1 MDITT
6 AAVSAPGKIEMLN
19 LRTPALEKREVLV
32 KVHAVAL
39 CTLEQRIFVGEVRM
53 PMPCTGGHEVAGE
66 IVALGPDA
74 GRHKVGDRVAVRL
87 LYSCGECR
95 NCREG
100 RTNMCENARRKPV
113 REGLLPGPGGLC
125 DYVVVNADALYDIPD
140 DLPYEQ
146 AALSEPLACV
156 VHSVRRAG
164 VDLADDV
171 VVIGG
176 GVMGQLHVMLA
187 AKRGAR
193 VIVSEPDAARRSLAL
208 ASGAAVAID
217 PLAGDPVQA
226 VLDAT
231 HGRGA
236 DVVFNTTPVASVVGQ
251 ALAMTATGGTMVQF
265 SSLHP
270 DAPTPFSPQAVHER
284 ELTITGSISPK
295 VEDFDTAVRLLSSHI
310 IDCSAL
316 IQQKFPFA
324 EAQAA
329 FEAAVKPDALRII
342 ITD

>member
-1 MDITT
+1 MDIRT
-6 AAVSAPGKIEMLN
+6 AAVTEPGKIGIMTLQ
-19 LRTPALEKREVLV
+19 TPPPQGREVLV

-39 CTLEQRIFVGEVRM
+39 CTLEQRIFQGEVRM
-53 PMPCTGGHEVAGE
+53 PLPCTGGHEVAGE
-66 IVALGPDA
+66 IVGLGAEP
-74 GRHKVGDRVAVRL
+74 GRHRIGDRVAVRL

-100 RTNMCENARRKPV
+100 RTNMCENSRQKPV
-113 REGLLPGPGGLC
+113 RQGLLPGPGGLC
-125 DYVVVNADALYDIPD
+125 DHIIVGPDALFDIPD
-140 DLPYEQ
+140 SLPYEQ

-156 VHSVRRAG
+156 VHSIRRAA

-193 VIVSEPDAARRSLAL
+193 VIISEPDAARRSLAL
-208 ASGAAVAID
+208 SNGAAIAID
-217 PLAGDPVQA
+217 PTDGDPVRA
-226 VLDAT
+226 VLDVT
-231 HGRGA
+231 QGRGA

-251 ALAMTATGGTMVQF
+251 ALAMTAAGGTMIQF

-270 DAPTPFSPQAVHER
+270 DAPTPFSPQAVHEK
-284 ELTITGSISPK
+284 ELTVTGSISPK
-295 VEDFDTAVRLLSSHI
+295 VEDFDTAVRLLSARI
-310 IDCSAL
+310 IDCSSL
-316 IQQKFPFA
+316 IEGTFPFGQ
-324 EAQAA
+324 AQAA
-329 FEAAVKPDALRII
+329 FEAAVKPDAFRII